1 MIGLEESAERE
12 RCWFVDLFV
21 RESNTRAV
29 QFYRKLGYVVY
40 RRVLGYYGGGDGE
53 DALDMRK
60 SLSRDRRKET
70 MRPLGRPVYPHEL
83 EWN

>member
-1 MIGLEESAERE
+1 M
-12 RCWFVDLFV
+12 DLFV

-29 QFYRKLGYVVY
+29 VFYQKLGYVVY
-40 RRVLGYYGGGDGE
+40 RRVLGYYGGRDSE

-60 SLSRDRRKET
+60 SLSRDATCST
-70 MRPLGRPVYPHEL
+70 MQPLNHPVHPWDL